1 MTWMKDVLEIK
12 NIGGLK
18 IVHSYSLSLDRN
30 YQFDKQAKSVY
41 LCYIL

>member
-12 NIGGLK
+12 ISEVLK